1 MVSLDSSGEP
11 VSVLTASDLD
21 NLEDLEV
28 RDLKSL
34 TVSQLK
40 KICASKGKPIS
51 GVAIYIVVFMSSIFD
66 FMPSQEIKSNYWLG
80 STMLT
85 LMQAPR
91 RFGK

>member
-66 FMPSQEIKSNYWLG
+66 FMLSQEIKSNYWLG

-91 RFGK
+91 RFRK